1 MSSNDVYIIVND
13 EQQFRLYVVEQ
24 FGKMDARMS
33 RIESRLDGVEARV
46 SNLEADVKTLRA
58 EVKHVRDD
66 QIAFNAKMDM
76 LLWGACIIIGAATLA
91 VTIWSVIKPSR
102 YSPSNRRTLSP

>member
-13 EQQFRLYVVEQ
+13 EQQLRLYVVEQ